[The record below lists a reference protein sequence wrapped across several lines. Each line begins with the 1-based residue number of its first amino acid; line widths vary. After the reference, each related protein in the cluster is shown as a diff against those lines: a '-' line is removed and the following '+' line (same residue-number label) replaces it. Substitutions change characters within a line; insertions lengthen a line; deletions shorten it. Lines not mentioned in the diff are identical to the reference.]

1 MKSKTIP
8 AMIIAAALI
17 ILTYLLFFNKNKQ
30 QTHPFNITG
39 EWKLDTAYPVQPV
52 NDSIQR
58 LIATITDKRAPFL
71 YVFGSD
77 SSFSRRSSKDNT
89 SEKYYLRDSVLYF
102 DEGYGFTPYP
112 VKTMTDSLFEFVNK
126 DSIVFV
132 LKKK

>member
-8 AMIIAAALI
+8 AIIIAVALV

-30 QTHPFNITG
+30 QQPFNITG
-39 EWKLDTAYPVQPV
+39 EWKLDTAYAAQPV
-52 NDSIQR
+52 NDSIQK
-58 LIATITDKRAPFL
+58 LIATVIDKRAPFSFI
-71 YVFGSD
+71 FGSD

-102 DEGYGFTPYP
+102 DGGYGYEPHP
-112 VKTMTDSLFEFVNK
+112 VKTMTDTLFEFVNK
-126 DSIVFV
+126 DSVVFV